1 MAFKLGKASEAQLIG
16 VDPDLVQ
23 VVRRFFKV
31 STIDASV
38 ISGRRTS
45 QYQAALVQAGASRTL
60 KSAHLYGLAV
70 DMHPYLGPGVD
81 PYPRKADSP
90 ALVRE
95 KLSRFVEM
103 AQWVIFAADELDFPI
118 QWGNDWDLDGIPTGR
133 DPDEK
138 GWLQDLVHFQ
148 KARNVAAAEARRLVR
163 IAARERGEVVVS

>member
-1 MAFKLGKASEAQLIG
+1 MAFKIGRSSEAQLVG

-23 VVRRFFKV
+23 VVRRFFEV

-38 ISGRRTS
+38 ISGLRTAK
-45 QYQAALVQAGASRTL
+45 QQAALVKAGASQTL

-70 DMHPYLGPGVD
+70 DMQPYLGPGVD
-81 PYPRKADSP
+81 PYPRKGDSP

-103 AQWVIFAADELDFPI
+103 AQWMIFAADELDFPI

-138 GWLQDLVHFQ
+138 GWIQDLVHFQ
-148 KARNVAAAEARRLVR
+148 RARNIAAAEARRLAR